1 VNGWVLYRTQVQGR
15 PYDWDA
21 HRNDNYIIFV
31 MMVVST
37 VLFMIGFD
45 RHFFFATQLPP
56 AYRLVFTL
64 AGTVGWVGSGAFT
77 RWVRRAANA

>member
-1 VNGWVLYRTQVQGR
+1 
-15 PYDWDA
+15 
-21 HRNDNYIIFV
+21 